1 VGDEYPVVKLAAVQ
15 ASSVY
20 LEREPTVAKACRLI
34 GEAAAAG
41 AKVIG
46 FPEGYI
52 PGHPL
57 WHRYYT
63 ATSAE
68 TRGFATALFRNAV
81 EVPSDATAAVG
92 EAARRTGT
100 YVLIGVCER
109 EPGSIGTLYNT
120 MLLFGP
126 SGRVLGRHRKIMPT
140 GSERLVHAPGD
151 GSGLRTYKTPFG
163 PIGGLLCGENTNSL
177 ARVALLLQGERIHV
191 ASWPAFSDP
200 RGASYRAMDIRVQI
214 HAFEGRIFVISSAAV
229 IDEQTWARLGLP
241 AEKMPAAG
249 SRGGHSGILGPRGD
263 YIAGP
268 ADDREQILYAE
279 ADENEIVAERIF
291 QDVTGHY
298 NRFDIFSLEVD
309 RRVPEKLTFSGDNAA
324 ARVDVLVA
332 DVDGY
337 SGRDAGLP
345 TVAPENATRIQGLGL
360 T

>member
-1 VGDEYPVVKLAAVQ
+1 MGDEYPVVTLAAVQ

-20 LEREPTVAKACRLI
+20 LEREATVAKACRLI
-34 GEAAAAG
+34 EEAAAAG
-41 AKVIG
+41 AKIIG

-68 TRGFATALFRNAV
+68 TRKFATALFRNAV
-81 EVPSDATAAVG
+81 EVPSDATAAIG
-92 EAARRTGT
+92 EVARRTGT

-109 EPGSIGTLYNT
+109 EPGSVGTLYNT

-126 SGRVLGRHRKIMPT
+126 GGDVLGRHRKIMPT

-151 GSGLRTYKTPFG
+151 GSGLRTHKTPFG

-200 RGASYRAMDIRVQI
+200 TGASYRAMDIRVRI

-241 AEKMPAAG
+241 AEKMPAVG
-249 SRGGHSGILGPRGD
+249 SRGGHSGILGPRGE

-268 ADDREQILYAE
+268 ADDREQILYAQ

-298 NRFDIFSLEVD
+298 NRFDIFRLEVD
-309 RRVPEKLTFSGDNAA
+309 RHVPEKLRLSGEDAPA
-324 ARVDVLVA
+324 HVDAPVA
-332 DVDGY
+332 SAGGY
-337 SGRDAGLP
+337 SVREARSLA
-345 TVAPENATRIQGLGL
+345 VAPENATHTQGLGFS
-360 T
+360 